1 MPSDPGGTRSFWMEV
16 SVPDFPP
23 LAENATTDICIV
35 GAGIAGLSTAYH
47 LLQEGRKVLVLD
59 DGPVGS
65 GETGRTTSHL
75 SNAFD
80 DRYHRIESRHGEEV
94 SFLVAHSHTA
104 AIDRIEAIARDEGI
118 ECDFRRVDGYLF
130 SPPEAS
136 KDELEKELN
145 AARRAGLTAVTRID
159 APPGST
165 RPLGPALLF
174 PRQGQIHP
182 LAYLSGLAQRI
193 VALGG
198 RIHCGTHVVEI
209 EDGRPTRVK
218 TQEGHVVRAAA
229 TVVATNTPINNR
241 FVIHTKQAAYRTFV
255 VGLRVKKD
263 SVPWAQWWDTLDPYH
278 YVRIAGHLDD
288 MNDLLIVGG
297 EDHKTGQEDDA
308 ETRFERLAAW
318 AQARFPV
325 LGQPLYRW
333 SGQVMEPIDG
343 LAFIGRNPG
352 DDHVFIVT
360 GDSGNGMTHG
370 TIAGML
376 LTDLILDRENPWAK
390 AYHPS
395 RKSLKAAGEFA
406 KENANVAARYK
417 DWLTSGDVS
426 NVGEIAAGDGAV
438 IRHHLH
444 KIAVY
449 RDAHGVARAFD
460 ATCPHLGCIV
470 EWNSS
475 EKSWDCPCHGSRFDT
490 QGHVINGPAVS
501 GLSAAELPNESAEQG
516 T

>member
-1 MPSDPGGTRSFWMEV
+1 
-16 SVPDFPP
+16 
-23 LAENATTDICIV
+23 
-35 GAGIAGLSTAYH
+35 
-47 LLQEGRKVLVLD
+47 
-59 DGPVGS
+59 
-65 GETGRTTSHL
+65 
-75 SNAFD
+75 
-80 DRYHRIESRHGEEV
+80 
-94 SFLVAHSHTA
+94 
-104 AIDRIEAIARDEGI
+104 
-118 ECDFRRVDGYLF
+118 
-130 SPPEAS
+130 
-136 KDELEKELN
+136 
-145 AARRAGLTAVTRID
+145 
-159 APPGST
+159 
-165 RPLGPALLF
+165 LLF

-182 LAYLSGLAQRI
+182 LAYLGGLAQRI

-198 RIHCGTHVVEI
+198 RIHCGTHVVEV

-218 TQEGHVVRAAA
+218 TQEGQVVSAAA

-288 MNDLLIVGG
+288 MHDLLIVGG
-297 EDHKTGQEDDA
+297 EDHKTGQKDDA

-318 AQARFPV
+318 AHARFPA

-426 NVGEIAAGDGAV
+426 KVGEIAAGGGAV

-449 RDAHGVARAFD
+449 RDAHGAARAFD
-460 ATCPHLGCIV
+460 ATSPHRLHRRVEQHREVVGLPLPRVPLRRRALFASLGNCYTSMFAARSAFCSMNSRRGSTSSPISMVKTRSASIASSICTRNRRRTAGSIV
-470 EWNSS
+470 
-475 EKSWDCPCHGSRFDT
+475 
-490 QGHVINGPAVS
+490 VS
-501 GLSAAELPNESAEQG
+501 HSCSGFISPRPL
-516 T
+516 